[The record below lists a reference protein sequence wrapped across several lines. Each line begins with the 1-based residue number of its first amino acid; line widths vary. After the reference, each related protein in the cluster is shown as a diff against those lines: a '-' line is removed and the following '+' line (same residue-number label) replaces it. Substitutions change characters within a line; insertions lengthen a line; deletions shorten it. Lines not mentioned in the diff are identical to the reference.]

1 MENPQHPSSSASKV
15 PGSPMDTKEVGPKF
29 GSGLVYLK
37 ARPTVKIDADVDDVR
52 NELDQ
57 S

>member
-1 MENPQHPSSSASKV
+1 METPQHPSSSASKV
-15 PGSPMDTKEVGPKF
+15 LGSPMDTKEVGPKF